1 MVLRRPSSTRGWDSV
16 SAHLDMMLPPRSPSK
31 AALRMRR
38 HRERR
43 RDGLR
48 CITVELRE
56 TEVTALIRKGL
67 LRDDARNDRRAVRNA
82 FYGFLDRTLDH

>member
-1 MVLRRPSSTRGWDSV
+1 MVLRRPSSARGWNSV
-16 SAHLDMMLPPRSPSK
+16 SAHLDVMLPPRSPSK

-48 CITVELRE
+48 CMTTELRE
-56 TEVTALIRKGL
+56 TEVTALIQKGFLKDNVRNNLREERL
-67 LRDDARNDRRAVRNA
+67 LRLP
-82 FYGFLDRTLDH
+82 G

>member
-1 MVLRRPSSTRGWDSV
+1 MSGPSDSRVVSTP
-16 SAHLDMMLPPRSPSK
+16 SA

-48 CITVELRE
+48 CVRIELRE
-56 TEVTALIRKGL
+56 TEITALIQKGFL
-67 LRDDARNDRRAVRNA
+67 KEDARNNLRAVMSA
-82 FYGFLDRTLDH
+82 FYGFLDRTLDS